1 MFLSAAFAIALN
13 TVVSPC
19 DVVTRVDVERVL
31 RATAV
36 DVPASEIGE
45 ETAPSCQWSTA
56 KRDAKVKVSIWS
68 KDELPVVGM
77 KDAAS
82 YFAKLRA
89 DEKGAVDLPRT
100 GDQAFSSLV
109 LYATGKSLGTI
120 VVVKGER
127 LFWFEF
133 ERVYARD
140 AKAFVARVIARV

>member
-1 MFLSAAFAIALN
+1 MILFAVFSAAL
-13 TVVSPC
+13 VVSPC
-19 DVVTRVDVERVL
+19 DVVTKIDVERVL

-36 DVPASEIGE
+36 DVPANEIGE

-56 KRDAKVKVSIWS
+56 KRDAKVKLSIWS

-82 YFAKLRA
+82 YFLKLRA
-89 DEKGAVDLPRT
+89 EEKSAIDLPDT
-100 GDQAFSSLV
+100 GDHAFSSLN
-109 LYATGKSLGTI
+109 LRATGKALGTI

-127 LFWFEF
+127 LFTFEF

-140 AKAFVARVIARV
+140 AKAFVTRVMGRV